1 MAIMIKAKIRDK
13 PTTLKN
19 DLACL
24 FMIFLEGSEPIPFQ
38 VLTALEL

>member
-24 FMIFLEGSEPIPFQ
+24 LMKLFEGSKPIPF
-38 VLTALEL
+38 